1 MQHSSLLVILFAA
14 ACLGFKCIDVLPL
27 QIYRTYPNYFIK
39 HQTKL
44 SKLWLSNKSIL
55 IQVFVFLSLMF
66 VPWILFK
73 TNLQFETNYFLLFF
87 SWVLVVLFFI
97 DLLTG
102 LLPDLLTLPTLLLG
116 FFLQLHPLYG
126 TIGIEASLMGIFLG
140 GGILYLSHLLF
151 FLIKKKEGIGFGDIK
166 LFAMVGAWAGY
177 QPLPL
182 IMVIASILFILFI
195 LLRRFASKKI
205 TPSFP
210 FGPFIVLSTLAVFYL

>member
-14 ACLGFKCIDVLPL
+14 ACFGFKCIDVLPL

-44 SKLWLSNKSIL
+44 SKLWLGNKNIL

-73 TNLQFETNYFLLFF
+73 TSLQFETNYFLLFF
-87 SWVLVVLFFI
+87 AWVLIVLFFI

-116 FFLQLHPLYG
+116 FFLQLHPSYG
-126 TIGIEASLMGIFLG
+126 TIGIEASLTGIFLG

-151 FLIKKKEGIGFGDIK
+151 FLI
-166 LFAMVGAWAGY
+166 
-177 QPLPL
+177 
-182 IMVIASILFILFI
+182 
-195 LLRRFASKKI
+195 
-205 TPSFP
+205 
-210 FGPFIVLSTLAVFYL
+210 